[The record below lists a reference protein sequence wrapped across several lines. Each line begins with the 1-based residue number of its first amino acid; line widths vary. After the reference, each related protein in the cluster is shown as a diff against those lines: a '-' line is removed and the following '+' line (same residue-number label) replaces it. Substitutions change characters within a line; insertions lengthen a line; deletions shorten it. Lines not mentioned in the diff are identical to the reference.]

1 MRLEALIAVLLIFG
15 DFTVAAHADLQ
26 GLPRFSGNE
35 SQTIARNEL
44 LSAIV
49 ATDPWLVRRLL
60 DALSSRAQSPNGG
73 FVAPGQGID
82 PARDPDLSISPRDVL
97 GTVEW
102 NELIKRAKAVKD
114 AREKQTP
121 VISGRSSEGTVEL
134 IDLMRRAR
142 AKKDAS
148 GAP

>member
-1 MRLEALIAVLLIFG
+1 MRLEALIAALLVLG
-15 DFTVAAHADLQ
+15 SCAVPAHADLQ
-26 GLPRFSGNE
+26 GLPRFSAAE

-44 LSAIV
+44 LNAIV
-49 ATDPWLVRRLL
+49 ASDPWLVRRLL
-60 DALSSRAQSPNGG
+60 DALAAEAHAPGGG
-73 FVAPGQGID
+73 FVAPGQRID
-82 PARDPDLSISPRDVL
+82 PAQDPDLAIAPRDVL

-114 AREKQTP
+114 SREKQAP
-121 VISGRSSEGTVEL
+121 VVSGRSSEGTVEL